1 MLLKGI
7 TEVKDAQRPLPA
19 AEMVLVRLAH
29 AADLPTP
36 DEALKLLQSGQ
47 ATPAR
52 QGGAAASPAPAPARP
67 SALAPAQSGP
77 SSGGPRTAAAPS
89 PVAAATPRMAM
100 AAEPAP
106 RLASLEDIVALAS
119 RHRDIK
125 LQAQLQRDVRPVRI
139 EPGRIEIALSPTG
152 DRAIANDLSRKL
164 KDWTGQTWMVAVV
177 QAEGAATLREQRDA
191 AERSRRDSAAQN
203 GTVKALMAA
212 FPGARIVDVRRR
224 SEQAQGDADET
235 GAVDAGLAA
244 SLESGEGLYDSADDS
259 YSDIDF

>member
-1 MLLKGI
+1 
-7 TEVKDAQRPLPA
+7 
-19 AEMVLVRLAH
+19 
-29 AADLPTP
+29 
-36 DEALKLLQSGQ
+36 
-47 ATPAR
+47 
-52 QGGAAASPAPAPARP
+52 
-67 SALAPAQSGP
+67 
-77 SSGGPRTAAAPS
+77 
-89 PVAAATPRMAM
+89 M

-106 RLASLEDIVALAS
+106 RLASLEDIVALAG

-224 SEQAQGDADET
+224 SEQAQGDADEA
-235 GAVDAGLAA
+235 GPVDAGLAA
-244 SLESGEGLYDSADDS
+244 SLESGEGLYDSADDG